1 MEVKE
6 KKGGGGREKRPFVRN
21 DVFGCAT
28 DMVLCFDA
36 SLESSYDLARQ
47 KRLRRPAHDEAG
59 HASYLFQMRKDED
72 KVFRKQR
79 TIASVQFLASIF
91 MHGAPINFLGR

>member
-47 KRLRRPAHDEAG
+47 KNLGGQRM
-59 HASYLFQMRKDED
+59 MRQGMHLIS
-72 KVFRKQR
+72 FR
-79 TIASVQFLASIF
+79 
-91 MHGAPINFLGR
+91 